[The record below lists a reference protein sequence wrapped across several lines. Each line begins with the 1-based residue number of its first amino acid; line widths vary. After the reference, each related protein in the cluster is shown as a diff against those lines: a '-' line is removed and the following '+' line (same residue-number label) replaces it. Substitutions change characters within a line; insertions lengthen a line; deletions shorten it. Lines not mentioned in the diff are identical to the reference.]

1 MSKHDRDGDDTTDDV
16 RNSIKKMKLD
26 EKNNYHQHQ
35 QQHCLDNNNND
46 NSNDNN
52 DSKRNYSSIILDDIE
67 NSYRN
72 YRRRSDNYNISGS
85 TSSSSSNQEQL
96 YSNNNNDYHNNNNNY
111 NNNKSKLYDI
121 NMIND
126 NSKQQY
132 NNNPHMNDE
141 LQSMMSDSYRKLRE
155 MNIYLGYLHHERL
168 QRLEIKN
175 QATSNMI
182 NNELNVKSSHDLC
195 RRSGSNSSD
204 NTVINGH
211 IFDNNNIS
219 HDMNNEFNDEAM
231 DI

>member
-46 NSNDNN
+46 NCNDNN
-52 DSKRNYSSIILDDIE
+52 DFKRNYSSIILDDIE

-85 TSSSSSNQEQL
+85 SSSSSSNQEQL
-96 YSNNNNDYHNNNNNY
+96 YSNDYNDNHNNNNY

-126 NSKQQY
+126 NNKQQY
-132 NNNPHMNDE
+132 NNNPQMNGE

-155 MNIYLGYLHHERL
+155 MNIYLGYLHHEKL

-182 NNELNVKSSHDLC
+182 NNELNVKSSHELC
-195 RRSGSNSSD
+195 RRSGSISSD